1 VTVLLQGAGAQITF
15 LDGVGFAKR
24 FGVGEKLVCDLS
36 AVGEALAVNEEAL
49 LVAPPTPSVSGIELR
64 SADFATLVEALDYA
78 ALGQSGFNYYD
89 GRGKLIATLPYRDLR
104 ARAVAMAVHLA
115 PLGRGQRLA
124 LVAHTHPDFAV
135 MFYACQYAGLVPVP
149 LPASVHLGG
158 REAYIRHLRQ
168 LLCDCV
174 AVAAFAPP
182 EFVGFLREA
191 SDGLPMALA
200 GTLEEFSQLPSA
212 SALPSPPLISELAYL
227 QYTSGSTRFPRGT
240 MISQSAVMANLN
252 AIFNHGFCLTQDDRF
267 CSWLPY
273 YHDMGLVGIVL
284 GCVATQRSVDY
295 LPTRDFAMRPRLWL
309 KLMSMN
315 RATVSFSPPFGYVLC
330 ARRLRASDAHDLDLS
345 AWRVA
350 GVGAEMIHPESL
362 AEFATALA
370 PAGFDAKAFLPCYG
384 MAECSLAVSFAQ
396 VGGGASIDVV
406 DIDSLARDGEALP
419 LVGNVL
425 AAKRRAFVGCGR
437 PLPGYEMEILDESG
451 FPLSDRQCGRIH
463 LRGPSIMAGYFGNA
477 QASREVLSA
486 EGWLDTGD
494 IGYRVDGIVYITG
507 RAKDLMIIKGRNI
520 WPQDLEYLAE
530 QEPEVR
536 PTDASAFSIT
546 DNDGEEVAVLVVQCR
561 EPDPRK
567 LAKLS
572 ERLHQVILFE
582 FGIHCLVELV
592 SPHTLPRTSS
602 GKLSRSAARRE
613 YIERRDAQCAEVVVG
628 RFASQGRRERVEA
641 VRVAS

>member
-1 VTVLLQGAGAQITF
+1 MTVLLQGAGAQITF

-36 AVGEALAVNEEAL
+36 AVEEALAVNEEAPL
-49 LVAPPTPSVSGIELR
+49 ASPTPSVSGIELR

-78 ALGQSGFNYYD
+78 ALGESGFNYYD
-89 GRGKLIATLPYRDLR
+89 GRGKLIATLPYRELR

-182 EFVGFLREA
+182 DFVGFLREA

-212 SALPSPPLISELAYL
+212 SGLPPPPSISELAYL

-240 MISQSAVMANLN
+240 MISQAAVMANLN

-396 VGGGASIDVV
+396 VGGGAAIDVV

-425 AAKRRAFVGCGR
+425 AAKGRAFVGCGR

-463 LRGPSIMAGYFGNA
+463 LRGPSVMAGYFGNA

-572 ERLHQVILFE
+572 ERLHQVILVE

>member
-1 VTVLLQGAGAQITF
+1 MTLLLQGAGAQITF

-24 FGVGEKLVCDLS
+24 LSVGEKLVFDLS
-36 AVGEALAVNEEAL
+36 AIEEALAVNEEAP
-49 LVAPPTPSVSGIELR
+49 LVPTPTPSVSGIELR
-64 SADFATLVEALDYA
+64 SADFATLVDALDYA
-78 ALGQSGFNYYD
+78 AHGESGFNYYD
-89 GRGKLIATLPYRDLR
+89 GRGKLIATLPYRELR

-212 SALPSPPLISELAYL
+212 SALPSPPLTSELAYL

-240 MISQSAVMANLN
+240 MISQSAVMVNLD

-330 ARRLRASDAHDLDLS
+330 ARRLRASDSQDLDLS

-362 AEFATALA
+362 AEFAAALA

-396 VGGGASIDVV
+396 VGGGAAIDVV
-406 DIDSLARDGEALP
+406 DIDILARDGEALP
-419 LVGNVL
+419 LVENVL
-425 AAKRRAFVGCGR
+425 AAKGRAFVGCGR
-437 PLPGYEMEILDESG
+437 PLPGFEMEILDETG
-451 FPLSDRQCGRIH
+451 RLLSDRQCGRIH
-463 LRGPSIMAGYFGNA
+463 LRGSSIMSGYFGNA

-486 EGWLDTGD
+486 DGWLDTGD

-536 PTDASAFSIT
+536 PTDASAFSIA
-546 DNDGEEVAVLVVQCR
+546 DKDGEEVAVLVVQCR

-572 ERLHQVILFE
+572 ERLHQVILVE

-602 GKLSRSAARRE
+602 GKLSRSAARRD

>member
-1 VTVLLQGAGAQITF
+1 MTVLLQGAGAQITF

-36 AVGEALAVNEEAL
+36 AVEEALAVNEEAL
-49 LVAPPTPSVSGIELR
+49 LVASPTPSVSGIELR

-89 GRGKLIATLPYRDLR
+89 GRGKLIATLPYRELR

-494 IGYRVDGIVYITG
+494 IGYRVDGIIYITG

-572 ERLHQVILFE
+572 ERLHQVILVE

>member
-1 VTVLLQGAGAQITF
+1 MTVLLQCAGAQITF
-15 LDGVGFAKR
+15 WDGVGFAKR

-36 AVGEALAVNEEAL
+36 TVEGTLAVSEDVS
-49 LVAPPTPSVSGIELR
+49 LVACPTPSLSGIALR
-64 SADFATLVEALDYA
+64 SADFETLADALDYA
-78 ALGQSGFNYYD
+78 AQGESGFNYYD
-89 GRGKLIATLPYRDLR
+89 GRGKLIASLPYRDLR
-104 ARAVAMAVHLA
+104 SRALEMALHLA

-124 LVAHTHPDFAV
+124 LVAHTHPDFVV

-168 LLCDCV
+168 LLRDCV
-174 AVAAFAPP
+174 AVAAFAPA

-200 GTLEEFSQLPSA
+200 GTLEEFSELDRVSELPS
-212 SALPSPPLISELAYL
+212 SPLPSELAYL

-252 AIFNHGFCLTQDDRF
+252 AIFNHGFRLTPEDRF
-267 CSWLPY
+267 CSWLPF

-315 RATVSFSPPFGYVLC
+315 RATVSFSPPFGYTLC
-330 ARRLRASDAHDLDLS
+330 SRRLRASDSQDLDLS

-350 GVGAEMIHPESL
+350 GVGAEMIHPEAL
-362 AEFATALA
+362 AEFAAALA
-370 PAGFDAKAFLPCYG
+370 PAGFNPNAFLPCYG

-396 VGGGASIDVV
+396 VGGGASIDIV
-406 DIDSLARDGEALP
+406 DIDKLARDGQATP
-419 LVGNVL
+419 LIESVL
-425 AAKRRAFVGCGR
+425 ATKGRAFVGCGR
-437 PLPGYEMEILDESG
+437 PLPGYEMEILDG
-451 FPLSDRQCGRIH
+451 GGLPLPDRHCGRIH
-463 LRGPSIMAGYFGNA
+463 LRGPSIMSGYFGNVA
-477 QASREVLSA
+477 ASCEVLSA
-486 EGWLDTGD
+486 DGWLDTGD
-494 IGYRVDGIVYITG
+494 IGYRVDGVVYITG

-536 PTDASAFSIT
+536 PTDASAFSIS
-546 DNDGEEVAVLVVQCR
+546 DEDGEEVAVLVVQCR

-567 LAKLS
+567 LLRLS
-572 ERLHQVILFE
+572 ERLHQVILVE

-592 SPHTLPRTSS
+592 APHTLPRTSS
-602 GKLSRSAARRE
+602 GKLSRSAARKE
-613 YIERRDAQCAEVVVG
+613 YIERVGSQAEEVVMG

>member
-1 VTVLLQGAGAQITF
+1 
-15 LDGVGFAKR
+15 
-24 FGVGEKLVCDLS
+24 
-36 AVGEALAVNEEAL
+36 
-49 LVAPPTPSVSGIELR
+49 
-64 SADFATLVEALDYA
+64 
-78 ALGQSGFNYYD
+78 
-89 GRGKLIATLPYRDLR
+89 
-104 ARAVAMAVHLA
+104 
-115 PLGRGQRLA
+115 
-124 LVAHTHPDFAV
+124 
-135 MFYACQYAGLVPVP
+135 
-149 LPASVHLGG
+149 
-158 REAYIRHLRQ
+158 
-168 LLCDCV
+168 
-174 AVAAFAPP
+174 
-182 EFVGFLREA
+182 
-191 SDGLPMALA
+191 
-200 GTLEEFSQLPSA
+200 
-212 SALPSPPLISELAYL
+212 
-227 QYTSGSTRFPRGT
+227 
-240 MISQSAVMANLN
+240 MISQAAVMANLN
-252 AIFNHGFCLTQDDRF
+252 AIFNHGFCLTQEDRF

-295 LPTRDFAMRPRLWL
+295 LPTREFAMRPRLWL

-330 ARRLRASDAHDLDLS
+330 ARRLRASDSRDLDLS

-362 AEFATALA
+362 AEFAAALA

-425 AAKRRAFVGCGR
+425 AAKGRAFVGCGR

-494 IGYRVDGIVYITG
+494 IGYRVDGIIYITG

-572 ERLHQVILFE
+572 ERLHQVILVE

>member
-36 AVGEALAVNEEAL
+36 AVEEALAVNEEAPL
-49 LVAPPTPSVSGIELR
+49 ASPTPSVSGIELR

-78 ALGQSGFNYYD
+78 ALGESGFNYYD
-89 GRGKLIATLPYRDLR
+89 GRGKLIATLPYRELR

-182 EFVGFLREA
+182 DFVGFLREA

-212 SALPSPPLISELAYL
+212 SGLPPPPSISELAYL

-240 MISQSAVMANLN
+240 MISQAAVMANLN

-396 VGGGASIDVV
+396 VGGGAAIDVV

-425 AAKRRAFVGCGR
+425 AAKGRAFVGCGR

-463 LRGPSIMAGYFGNA
+463 LRGPSVMAGYFGNA

-572 ERLHQVILFE
+572 ERLHQVILVE

>member
-1 VTVLLQGAGAQITF
+1 MTVLLQYAGAQITF
-15 LDGVGFAKR
+15 FDGVGFAKR

-36 AVGEALAVNEEAL
+36 AVEEALAVNEEAL
-49 LVAPPTPSVSGIELR
+49 LVASPTPSVSGIELR

-425 AAKRRAFVGCGR
+425 AAKGRAFVGCGR

-572 ERLHQVILFE
+572 ERLHQVILVE

>member
-36 AVGEALAVNEEAL
+36 AVEEALAVNEEAL
-49 LVAPPTPSVSGIELR
+49 LVASPTPSVSGIELR

-89 GRGKLIATLPYRDLR
+89 GRGKLIATLPYRELR

-494 IGYRVDGIVYITG
+494 IGYRVDGIIYITG